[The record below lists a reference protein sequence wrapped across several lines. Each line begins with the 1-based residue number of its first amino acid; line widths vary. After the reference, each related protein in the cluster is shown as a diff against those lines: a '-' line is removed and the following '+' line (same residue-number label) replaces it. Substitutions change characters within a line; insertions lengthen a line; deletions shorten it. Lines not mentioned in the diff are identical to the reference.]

1 MESVGYVKNDFGG
14 WFDLSL
20 DVVGIGEILID
31 FVGTEPKSHLDVNT
45 FQKCFGGA
53 PMNTLVGVARLGR
66 KSGAIAAV
74 GEDPFGKFLIS
85 ELQKNGVDTSQVK
98 IKKGTRTTITFV
110 ANEPETGERTFIFY
124 RKPWVTGTA
133 DSLLSIEDVNLEY
146 ISNASI
152 LHVSGFSLS
161 QNPSRRTVF
170 SAVKHARSS
179 GVHVSF
185 DPTLR
190 LDVWNSIRTI
200 RRIYGKML
208 KMSDIATFSREEAR
222 FIFGT
227 HDPEKAA
234 AKALRYGIEIVG
246 LKMGADGAFLQRR
259 TGEKV
264 MLPAFK
270 VRAVDTTGAG
280 DGWNAG
286 LLVGLVKGW
295 DLHTCLSVANA
306 VGALVVTKHGAITAL
321 PYKHDLEKFLKK
333 HKMKVNL

>member
-1 MESVGYVKNDFGG
+1 MP
-14 WFDLSL
+14 L
-20 DVVGIGEILID
+20 DVVGIGEVLID
-31 FVGTEPKSHLDVNT
+31 FVATKPGSYLDVPA

-53 PMNTLVGVARLGR
+53 PMNTLVGAARLGL
-66 KSGAIAAV
+66 KTGAITAV
-74 GEDPFGKFLIS
+74 GEDPFGKFLIR

-98 IKKGTRTTITFV
+98 IKKGMRTTISFV

-133 DSLLSIEDVNLEY
+133 DSSLSIGDLDLDY
-146 ISNASI
+146 ISDASI

-161 QNPSRRTVF
+161 QNPSRKTIL

-179 GVHVSF
+179 GVRVSF

-200 RRIYGKML
+200 RRIYGEIL
-208 KMSDIATFSREEAR
+208 RMSDIATFSREEAS

-227 HDPEKAA
+227 SDPEKAA
-234 AKALRYGIEIVG
+234 AKALRYGIEVVG
-246 LKMGADGAFLQRR
+246 MKMGAEGAFLQRR

-286 LLVGLVKGW
+286 LLVGLIKGW

-321 PYKHDLEKFLKK
+321 PYKHELKKFLRT
-333 HKMKVNL
+333 HKIDVDL